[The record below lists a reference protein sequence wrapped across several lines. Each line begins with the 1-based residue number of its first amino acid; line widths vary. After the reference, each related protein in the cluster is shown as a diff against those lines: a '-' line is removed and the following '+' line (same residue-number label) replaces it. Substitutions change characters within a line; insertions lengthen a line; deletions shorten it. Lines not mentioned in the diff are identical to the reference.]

1 MDAGAPWF
9 EPRRHLMSAG
19 GRWDGGAYRLNG
31 FYFSALCSAM
41 MRFASA
47 TPKQR
52 SPKAARCNATQTLS
66 SRLGKGTSSV
76 RDAHP
81 AANFPVLISKPA
93 PFMEDHRPYDERAK
107 QNCQRA
113 DRISS
118 HEPISHAE
126 RKTSA
131 MTATISSTRED
142 RHLFVVQEAGLPRR
156 TTKLRQA

>member
-1 MDAGAPWF
+1 MDTCDW
-9 EPRRHLMSAG
+9 L
-19 GRWDGGAYRLNG
+19 
-31 FYFSALCSAM
+31 
-41 MRFASA
+41 
-47 TPKQR
+47 
-52 SPKAARCNATQTLS
+52 TQTKTS
-66 SRLGKGTSSV
+66 GLGKGTSSV

-93 PFMEDHRPYDERAK
+93 LFVQDHGPYDERAK
-107 QNCQRA
+107 QNYQRT

-156 TTKLRQA
+156 TTK